1 MACTRRH
8 TTTPFIKIFRE
19 SESVGQ
25 IPDPSTF
32 FSPATGWKRERGEK
46 ETREENGVQDVVAQ
60 YTYMFRLGGLN
71 FVASGWITTRS
82 NRIADRLIGTVAVS
96 WFPEAKRSISR
107 SGETR
112 WTRATRCTIH
122 GGKNKIWNGVCFNF
136 QDRTCWLDLRFDS
149 RQWLRLDIIV
159 RFNFQRVTPS
169 NYDRYI
175 YREREWQAWYMCY
188 ICVCVYSSGE
198 SIKIIQR
205 KYIII

>member
-1 MACTRRH
+1 MLLRNIHVHVPIRRSQ
-8 TTTPFIKIFRE
+8 FC
-19 SESVGQ
+19 
-25 IPDPSTF
+25 
-32 FSPATGWKRERGEK
+32 RERLNYDTIESNSRPFNRNRRGFLVPRSEK
-46 ETREENGVQDVVAQ
+46 IDI
-60 YTYMFRLGGLN
+60 
-71 FVASGWITTRS
+71 S
-82 NRIADRLIGTVAVS
+82 
-96 WFPEAKRSISR
+96 KRR
-107 SGETR
+107 DKR

-188 ICVCVYSSGE
+188 ICVCVYNSGE

>member
-32 FSPATGWKRERGEK
+32 FSPATGWKREERKKREKKTACRMLLRNIHVHVPIRRSQFCRERLNYDTIESNSRPFNRNRRGFLVPRSEK
-46 ETREENGVQDVVAQ
+46 IDI
-60 YTYMFRLGGLN
+60 
-71 FVASGWITTRS
+71 S
-82 NRIADRLIGTVAVS
+82 
-96 WFPEAKRSISR
+96 KRR
-107 SGETR
+107 DKR

-175 YREREWQAWYMCY
+175 
-188 ICVCVYSSGE
+188 
-198 SIKIIQR
+198 
-205 KYIII
+205 